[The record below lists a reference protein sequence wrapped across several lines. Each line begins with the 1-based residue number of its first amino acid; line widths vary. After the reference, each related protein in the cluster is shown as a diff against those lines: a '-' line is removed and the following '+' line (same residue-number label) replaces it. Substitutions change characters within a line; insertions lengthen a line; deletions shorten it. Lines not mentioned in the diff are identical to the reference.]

1 MTPRDPPS
9 HGLRELERAHALVE
23 ILKEDRYPSRN
34 QLSEKLEVSVRT
46 VQRTLDFLRD
56 RFQCPLVFSREHRG
70 YALADTAWYLPR
82 VMVSEGE
89 LFSLLIA
96 RQAMAQYRG
105 TPVEKS
111 LHRIFEKIANDLYER
126 ITVHPDHTATTHL
139 SFAPLPVLDVREEVW
154 NTLLAAIREQRVVK
168 LRYKSHRSGETRARK
183 TNPHHILNMR
193 GDWYLFA
200 WDHDRKR
207 VCLFQLHRVLAVEKL
222 HERFERDTDFNA
234 ANIVRSSFGNFASQ
248 EDLVTLRLHIRGEM
262 ARLLADR
269 EFHPLQNVKPRKD
282 GFEITFP
289 ISASGNRP
297 FYDVLQWI
305 LSMGRDAEVL
315 APKELKIRLEEEVQ
329 AMARNLKSKKS

>member
-1 MTPRDPPS
+1 MNACDRTA

-23 ILKEDRYPSRN
+23 ILKAGGHPGRLELAD
-34 QLSEKLEVSVRT
+34 QLEVSVRT

-70 YALADTAWYLPR
+70 YALADAAWYLPR

-111 LHRIFEKIANDLYER
+111 LLRIFEKIAEDLHER
-126 ITVHPDHTATTHL
+126 ISVHPDHTDATRL

-154 NTLLAAIREQRVVK
+154 NTLLAAIREQRVV
-168 LRYKSHRSGETRARK
+168 RICYKSHRSGQTRGRNV
-183 TNPHHILNMR
+183 NPHHILNMR

-200 WDHDRKR
+200 WDHDRQR
-207 VCLFQLHRVLAVEKL
+207 VCQFQLHRVLSVEKL
-222 HERFERDTDFNA
+222 HARFERDPGFNA

-248 EDLVTLRLHIRGEM
+248 EDLVTLRLRVRGDM

-269 EFHPLQNVKPRKD
+269 EFHPQQRVKPRDD
-282 GFEITFP
+282 GFEISFP
-289 ISASGNRP
+289 VSASGNRP

-315 APKELKIRLEEEVQ
+315 APKELKTRLKEEVH
-329 AMARNLKSKKS
+329 AMAMNFREK